1 MYQAIPTQPRSENL
15 NAASLALLA
24 VIEGTEPGEQRRAAG
39 AALAILNSVH
49 PPYPP
54 LDDPVGL
61 PTAEDGLA
69 LAAAHLDDAIEEATS
84 AQEAVRIGFALRR
97 LQEVGEAPAS
107 DDEAAP

>member
-1 MYQAIPTQPRSENL
+1 MYEAIPTQPRSENL

-54 LDDPVGL
+54 LDDSSGL
-61 PTAEDGLA
+61 PAAGDGLT
-69 LAAAHLDDAIEEATS
+69 LAAAHLDAAIEEATS

-97 LQEVGEAPAS
+97 LQELAEASTP
-107 DDEAAP
+107 DDEASP